1 MFKNRKHRIH
11 LILIFTLLLQSFVGV
26 SDSIKVLYL
35 GNSHTFWHDLPKLT
49 ANLALA
55 NGDTILFSS
64 NTPGGCTLAHPSNG
78 HLFNALSR
86 ALIDSTDWDY
96 VVLQEHSLFAVID
109 YYKNTYMYPGAKALD
124 SLIKENNICTKTIM
138 QLIWGKK
145 NGGQHCINTY
155 CSVNFDDFSHM
166 QDSLSTEYL
175 RLGDSLSCIVAPTGV
190 AWQQSIE
197 NGDPIE
203 LFDLDESHPS
213 LAGHYLTAC
222 VYYAIMFQKSPEGIS
237 YYGGLTQTEANYL
250 QQIADQVVF
259 SNPHL
264 WNLNGNIPE
273 AGFEMTQNENT
284 VYFTDTSVDADSYYW
299 DFGDGTTDTIQN
311 PTHSY
316 FATGSY
322 VITQEVSK
330 YCNVDIAIDS
340 VDVVWTGIPDGNSG
354 MHDIKIIHEYNS
366 DAISIVSPFVIDKI
380 RIYGLDGRLKQVDI
394 SGGLIM
400 YHLDMSKLARG
411 IYFISV
417 SYNGGNVIQKII
429 R

>member
-1 MFKNRKHRIH
+1 MYRIAI
-11 LILIFTLLLQSFVGV
+11 LILLFTSIGV
-26 SDSIKVLYL
+26 KADSLKVLYL
-35 GNSHTFWHDLPKLT
+35 GNSHTFWHDLPLLT

-55 NGDTILFSS
+55 NGDTIIFEQ

-78 HLFNALSR
+78 HLFNPVSI
-86 ALIDSTDWDY
+86 ALINSTDWDY

-124 SLIKENNICTKTIM
+124 SLIKENNNCTKTIM

-145 NGGQHCINTY
+145 QGGQHCINTY
-155 CSVNFDDFSHM
+155 CSVDFDDFSHM

-175 RLGDSLSCIVAPTGV
+175 RLGDTLSCIVAPTGV

-203 LFDLDESHPS
+203 LFDPDGSHPS

-259 SNPHL
+259 SYPEL

-273 AGFEMTQNENT
+273 AGFELVQNEN
-284 VYFTDTSVDADSYYW
+284 VIYCTDTSIGADSFSW
-299 DFGDGTTDTIQN
+299 DFGDGATDTIQN
-311 PTHSY
+311 PSHSY
-316 FATGSY
+316 SATGIY
-322 VITQEVSK
+322 IVTQEVSK
-330 YCNVDIAIDS
+330 YCNTDIAIDT
-340 VDVVWTGIPDGNSG
+340 VDVILITAPEFLSKKDEIRFVYENKSGLVRIISNSEISG
-354 MHDIKIIHEYNS
+354 TINIYNISGQLLSSEKAIGKKEYS
-366 DAISIVSPFVIDKI
+366 FKTDELQSGLYLISIQNKGKVTRKKI
-380 RIYGLDGRLKQVDI
+380 LL
-394 SGGLIM
+394 
-400 YHLDMSKLARG
+400 
-411 IYFISV
+411 
-417 SYNGGNVIQKII
+417 
-429 R
+429 

>member
-1 MFKNRKHRIH
+1 MYRIAI
-11 LILIFTLLLQSFVGV
+11 LILLFTSIGV
-26 SDSIKVLYL
+26 KADSLKVLYL
-35 GNSHTFWHDLPKLT
+35 GNSHTFWHDLPLLT

-55 NGDTILFSS
+55 NGDTIIFEQ

-78 HLFNALSR
+78 HLFNAVSR
-86 ALIDSTDWDY
+86 ALINSTDWDY

-124 SLIKENNICTKTIM
+124 SLIKENNNCTKTIM

-145 NGGQHCINTY
+145 QGGQHCINTY
-155 CSVNFDDFSHM
+155 CSVDFDDFSHM

-175 RLGDSLSCIVAPTGV
+175 RLGDTLSCIVAPTGV

-203 LFDLDESHPS
+203 LFDPDGSHPS

-259 SNPHL
+259 SYPEL

-273 AGFEMTQNENT
+273 AGFELVQNEN
-284 VYFTDTSVDADSYYW
+284 VIYCTDTSIGADSFSW
-299 DFGDGTTDTIQN
+299 DFGDGATDTIQN
-311 PTHSY
+311 PSHSY
-316 FATGSY
+316 SATGIY
-322 VITQEVSK
+322 IVTQEVSK
-330 YCNVDIAIDS
+330 YCNTDIAIDTIN
-340 VDVVWTGIPDGNSG
+340 VIWTDIPGNITEEP
-354 MHDIKIIHEYNS
+354 DIKIIHELNS
-366 DAISIVSPFVIDKI
+366 NKIKVISKSQDIQEISV
-380 RIYGLDGRLKQVDI
+380 YGLDGILKQSVKLNEINTYLLNI
-394 SGGLIM
+394 SELNRGL
-400 YHLDMSKLARG
+400 YV
-411 IYFISV
+411 ISV
-417 SYNGGNVIQKII
+417 LYNDKNLTRKFM